1 MAHAQTR
8 QHAHE
13 LIERMAPGQVPAA
26 VELLEKMLDPEEF
39 LSDYGIR
46 SLSRFHADNPY
57 SVRVDNQEFRVAY
70 VAEERAVARAKAET
84 GPSTSMEDLLT
95 EYRLTAQELER
106 RGQTPCDARGK
117 NT

>member
-26 VELLEKMLDPEEF
+26 VELLEKMLDPVSLALANAPFEDEEI
-39 LSDYGIR
+39 S
-46 SLSRFHADNPY
+46 
-57 SVRVDNQEFRVAY
+57 EE
-70 VAEERAVARAKAET
+70 EERAVARAKAET
-84 GPSTSMEDLLT
+84 GQSTSMEDLLT
-95 EYRLTAQELER
+95 EYRLTPQERER
-106 RGQTPCDARGK
+106 MGQTPSDARGK